1 MRITNASE
9 HTTTDYDA
17 LYRTLRRKLIKAG
30 CFGRSPW
37 HHIRDGLL
45 VVCLYSC
52 GYYVLLAN
60 PEWEIRLLA
69 LGLLAFSNVQAGYI
83 AHEAGHGAMTSKR
96 RVAVFIGQ
104 FFTTFLT
111 ALCYSHFQDIHR
123 RHHSRCNETQ
133 LDPDMQ
139 GGGIFSLYLE
149 SAFSKRGLGKVITR
163 FQSILIW
170 PLVSL
175 QGFTLKIDSVKLL
188 LRRPKETVVDQ
199 LALLAH
205 AVLWIGLPAMVIGL
219 SNAIINYA
227 LMTWFVGPYVGA
239 IFLLNHTGMRTIG
252 PDEKPPILQHQL
264 ITTRNLGKSR
274 FADFIFGGLNNHIEH
289 HLFPTIP
296 TARLRSARRITRAF
310 CKRNELP
317 YHETTWFGGV
327 AEVAKHLDRV
337 SKCAAESA
345 PTR

>member
-1 MRITNASE
+1 MPNKNASQHE
-9 HTTTDYDA
+9 TADYEA
-17 LYRTLRRKLIKAG
+17 LYRMLRRKLIKAG
-30 CFGRSPW
+30 CLRRTPW

-45 VVCLYSC
+45 VICLYSC
-52 GYYVLLAN
+52 GYYVLLAD

-83 AHEAGHGAMTSKR
+83 THEAVHGAITSKR

-104 FFTTFLT
+104 FFNTFLT

-123 RHHSRCNETQ
+123 RHHPHCNETRV
-133 LDPDMQ
+133 DPDMQ
-139 GGGIFSLYLE
+139 GGGIFSLYQE
-149 SAFSKRGLGKVITR
+149 SAFLKRGLGKIITR

-199 LALLAH
+199 LTLLAH
-205 AVLWIGLPAMVIGL
+205 AVLWIGPPSLAIGL
-219 SNAIINYA
+219 SDAVVNYA
-227 LMTWFVGPYVGA
+227 LMTWFVGPYVGM

-252 PDEKPPILQHQL
+252 PDEKPPILRHQL
-264 ITTRNLGKSR
+264 MTTRNLGKSR
-274 FADFIFGGLNNHIEH
+274 FTDFIFGGLNNHIEH
-289 HLFPTIP
+289 HLFPAIP
-296 TARLRSARRITRAF
+296 TARLRRARRITRDF

-317 YHETTWFGGV
+317 YHETTWFGGA
-327 AEVAKHLDRV
+327 AEVAKHLDQV
-337 SKCAAESA
+337 SMRAAKSA
-345 PTR
+345 STR